1 MNAVLTE
8 PVLSRFACMG
18 IGLVWDGFSG
28 VIFPVLVVLV
38 SFIAKEWKCTIRF
51 VVSLLCFS
59 VFLDSFLQFWS

>member
-1 MNAVLTE
+1 
-8 PVLSRFACMG
+8 MG

-59 VFLDSFLQFWS
+59 VFLDSFLQFWQ